1 MENTR
6 TILPNKFTWMD
17 AYEAEGEWYGTDYT
31 PEQRL
36 MVTYG
41 YPIAITKDYIAIA
54 STYDPETE
62 SYACVINIPLGMLV
76 NSEMVSVET
85 SEKVLADTGTQHQ
98 HIQHQ
103 RQPQDLVPRESNYRH
118 DR

>member
-6 TILPNKFTWMD
+6 KIMPNKFTWMD
-17 AYEAEGEWYGTDYT
+17 AYEAEGEWYDTDYT
-31 PEQRL
+31 PTLRL

-41 YPIAITKDYIAIA
+41 YPIAVTKDYISIA

-76 NSEMVSVET
+76 NSEIVSTET
-85 SEKVLADTGTQHQ
+85 VSEKAPADTETQHPHSQ
-98 HIQHQ
+98 HPW
-103 RQPQDLVPRESNYRH
+103 QPQG
-118 DR
+118 